1 MTRLTKSSSLGGATP
16 TVRPSQSR
24 APVNQLL
31 GSATETSGVQVSG
44 PLKTTTSPGRASP
57 NQYGTLLTRT
67 RSPVHPGQPC
77 RVCSMEPDGMKKAC
91 TKKVLTTNARTKA
104 TRSSTGSS
112 RRSDPFFLLW
122 RPPRRCE
129 VGAAGVS
136 VASPSR
142 VIGRSNSWPSSSP
155 GTTSAGPPGRW
166 LLIRSKPT
174 AQRTRR
180 RHRRSEPA
188 FSVSA
193 HDRGPL
199 RLDLGGLAAQLTEV
213 VQLRATHVTAGHDL
227 DLLDDRGVHR
237 EGALDADTEA
247 DLADGEG
254 LADPPALPAD
264 DHTLEDL
271 DAGAVALDDPHVH
284 LHGVARP
291 ERGDVVAQRIG
302 VEYVQGVHR
311 GSPVLAVM
319 SLRCGQQAPP
329 AVRSGEL
336 RSGEELGV
344 DEAMHPQQ
352 LSTVPHLQPTKRGGP
367 VHGPADSSGSR
378 SARFRGAKVSA
389 LAATS
394 SALHQRCG
402 SAPSSSSS
410 VRPLASTSCTT
421 SRSTK
426 KVSRESIRTP
436 ANNG

>member
-1 MTRLTKSSSLGGATP
+1 MGLFSNLEGSSSGLPSTSTRPCTSQHSTVCPAVAITRLTKSSSLGGATP

-44 PLKTTTSPGRASP
+44 PLKTTTSPGRGSP

-193 HDRGPL
+193 HDRVAL
-199 RLDLGGLAAQLTEV
+199 LLDLGGLAAQLTEV
-213 VQLRATHVTAGHDL
+213 VQLGATHVTAGHDL

-237 EGALDADTEA
+237 EGALHADGEA

-254 LADPPALPAD
+254 LADARALAAD
-264 DHTLEDL
+264 DDALELLHT
-271 DAGAVALDDPHVH
+271 GAVALDDAHVDVDGVTRAEGRDVGAQGGAVDA
-284 LHGVARP
+284 LDQVGHGVSASSP
-291 ERGDVVAQRIG
+291 MPQVIDGTSSFVGGAAGDPVDVVR
-302 VEYVQGVHR
+302 
-311 GSPVLAVM
+311 PVAGAHAGRAAAAH
-319 SLRCGQQAPP
+319 SSTASGLRPNRP
-329 AVRSGEL
+329 SGPGCQP
-336 RSGEELGV
+336 R
-344 DEAMHPQQ
+344 M
-352 LSTVPHLQPTKRGGP
+352 LSI
-367 VHGPADSSGSR
+367 S
-378 SARFRGAKVSA
+378 
-389 LAATS
+389 
-394 SALHQRCG
+394 
-402 SAPSSSSS
+402 
-410 VRPLASTSCTT
+410 
-421 SRSTK
+421 
-426 KVSRESIRTP
+426 
-436 ANNG
+436 